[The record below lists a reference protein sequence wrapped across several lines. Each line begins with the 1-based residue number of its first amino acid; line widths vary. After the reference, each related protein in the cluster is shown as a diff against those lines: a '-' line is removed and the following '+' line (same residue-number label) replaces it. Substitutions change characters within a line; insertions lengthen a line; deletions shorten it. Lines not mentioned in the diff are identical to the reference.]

1 MKRATSTTTRFIFK
15 GDEAK
20 ARQLMGHAR
29 KLLSSVESRKK
40 RFGGGFG
47 HRTLTL
53 PGGRTINITSLRGMA
68 IAEIYVPI
76 EGEGFWCTPEEILLD
91 TSLLNYSWVEDIVEW
106 WTYPGNH
113 GQTYYVIG
121 AKIFEDEVEVGRVG
135 TMVGKFRQWTDTPEI
150 FDADEYGECEEL
162 IGTFSSTL
170 SLEQVKQI
178 VYDVLVEHV
187 ASGELGF
194 Q

>member
-1 MKRATSTTTRFIFK
+1 MKRSTSTIRFIFK

-20 ARQLMGHAR
+20 AQLLTGYAR
-29 KLLSSVESRKK
+29 KLLGSVEARKK
-40 RFGGGFG
+40 RFGLGHG
-47 HRTLTL
+47 HRITTL
-53 PGGRTINITSLRGMA
+53 PTGETIEVTSLRGMA
-68 IAEIYVPI
+68 NIIITTVPI
-76 EGEGFWCTPEEILLD
+76 EGEEFWCIPEEILLD